1 MSGTGVIL
9 AAILVIWFGVLGY
22 LVTLDRKLSR
32 KNGKG
37 DPR

>member
-22 LVTLDRKLSR
+22 LVTLDRKVSR